1 METISEIKKELSGI
15 KNILN
20 DLDTSIYMYADPDCI
35 LGSKQYYD
43 SDYYRNIKPDD
54 AFNYI
59 QRLQRIYERI
69 KLINDKLGLK
79 YLLSEVTQIK
89 DLAIKS
95 DEVYHYHYFFDLY
108 SLACKVENDIKKQ
121 IETPNLQQVD
131 PILSKD
137 QFNALKAD
145 FINNMDYNTLIHVL
159 KYKKLP
165 AGEVKGEWKSKAVEA
180 YRFANRFNI
189 KCSEFNKCFY
199 FPKAGKQLRCN
210 DKPGAD
216 QPDTGA
222 IDNVFDTKKA
232 TR

>member
-1 METISEIKKELSGI
+1 MIVKEFITKVADGTFTKNDIIEYANKKEDKLDLVWSLWFADKAVIESTGKPQINDNIQMNRIHDAISLISQKYNISLFDLSSSNDTLTLSG
-15 KNILN
+15 
-20 DLDTSIYMYADPDCI
+20 S
-35 LGSKQYYD
+35 
-43 SDYYRNIKPDD
+43 
-54 AFNYI
+54 
-59 QRLQRIYERI
+59 
-69 KLINDKLGLK
+69 
-79 YLLSEVTQIK
+79 LSE
-89 DLAIKS
+89 DS
-95 DEVYHYHYFFDLY
+95 
-108 SLACKVENDIKKQ
+108 
-121 IETPNLQQVD
+121 
-131 PILSKD
+131 ILSKD

-165 AGEVKGEWKSKAVEA
+165 AREAKGEWKSKAVEA